1 MWSKVAG
8 LCALALARS
17 VAAGP
22 CDGPA
27 PEAGARV
34 QGPVLQI
41 PDANTICIATSPTR
55 WVRVT
60 VGDLNADQK
69 TLMSQLFTRTVRCEI
84 KKTGPAACWLDGLPL
99 SRAVSNRTAA
109 GLTR

>member
-1 MWSKVAG
+1 MWGRVAG

-17 VAAGP
+17 AAAGP
-22 CDGPA
+22 CDGPPA
-27 PEAGARV
+27 QSGARP
-34 QGPVLQI
+34 QGPILQI

-69 TLMSQLFTRTVRCEI
+69 TLMSQLFT
-84 KKTGPAACWLDGLPL
+84 GPYAAR
-99 SRAVSNRTAA
+99 SRRRVPRRVGSMDCPSAA
-109 GLTR
+109 LFQTERLQG